1 MGQLDKTGTNYRE
14 RLDRVNNLI
23 MELQLACERTSKHIG
38 QYEYENNSIDEE
50 VSKLISR
57 ESEQNVQLDEIN
69 QQLK

>member
-1 MGQLDKTGTNYRE
+1 
-14 RLDRVNNLI
+14 

-38 QYEYENNSIDEE
+38 QYEHENNSIDEE